1 MRGSNHSGMRQFNE
15 RIVLQAIRH
24 HGALPKAD
32 LARVTHLSTQTVAN
46 AVTRLM
52 SDGLLLKQDRVRGR
66 IGQPSV
72 PLALNPEGAFSVG
85 IQVGRR
91 NLELTVVD
99 FCGQRVA
106 GRACD
111 YDHPDPDRLFGL
123 LEASLQSL
131 RAELGERWAR
141 VVGVGLT
148 APLALHLWGNLL
160 GAAAAAALRRWE
172 GVDLT
177 AQVQARVD
185 LPVLFAKDTTAACMA
200 ELLQGRGR
208 SVRSFLYVFV
218 GTFVGGSL
226 VLDGRVSAGE
236 HGNAGAVGSIPVG
249 LPGPDGKPAQL
260 LQLASGSLLE
270 RSLAAHGLD
279 PLLVRQPAVMQ
290 PPCAG
295 ITRAWLDRAA
305 SSLAMTAVTA
315 AALLDI
321 DAVVI
326 DGSLEPSLQSALTD
340 ATRAALAGF
349 EYAGIRQPRLLA
361 GEVGAHARV
370 LGAALLPLHSLFF
383 PDKDVFLKP
392 DGAA

>member
-46 AVTRLM
+46 VVSRLM
-52 SDGLLLKQDRVRGR
+52 NDGLLLKQDRVRGR

-72 PLALNPEGAFSVG
+72 PLALNPEGAFSIG

-99 FCGQRVA
+99 FCGQRVTGCA
-106 GRACD
+106 RD
-111 YDHPDPDRLFGL
+111 YDHPDPDHLFDLLDSGL
-123 LEASLQSL
+123 QGL
-131 RAELGERWAR
+131 RAEMGERWSR
-141 VVGVGLT
+141 VVGAGLT
-148 APLALHLWGNLL
+148 APLSLHLWGDLL
-160 GAAAAAALRRWE
+160 GPDAAAALRRWE
-172 GVDLT
+172 GVDLR
-177 AQVQARVD
+177 AEVQARVD
-185 LPVLFAKDTTAACMA
+185 LPVLFAKDTTAACVA

-218 GTFVGGSL
+218 GTFVGGSV

-236 HGNAGAVGSIPVG
+236 RGNAGAIGSIPVG
-249 LPGPDGKPAQL
+249 LPGPTGKPAQL
-260 LQLASGSLLE
+260 LQLASGGLLE
-270 RSLAAHGLD
+270 RALAERGLD
-279 PLLVRQPAVMQ
+279 PMLVRQPAVML
-290 PPCAG
+290 PPCES
-295 ITRAWLDRAA
+295 ITADWLERAA
-305 SSLAMTAVTA
+305 GSLAMTAVSAT
-315 AALLDI
+315 ALLDI

-326 DGSLEPSLQSALTD
+326 DGALEPSLQAALTE
-340 ATRAALAGF
+340 ATRAALNRF
-349 EYAGIRQPRLLA
+349 EYAGIRQPRLLF

-370 LGAALLPLHSLFF
+370 LGAALLPLHGLFF

-392 DGAA
+392 DDAS

>member
-46 AVTRLM
+46 VVSRLM
-52 SDGLLLKQDRVRGR
+52 SDGLLLKQDRLRGR

-72 PLALNPEGAFSVG
+72 PLALNPDGAFSVG
-85 IQVGRR
+85 VQVGRR

-106 GRACD
+106 GRATD
-111 YDHPDPDRLFGL
+111 YDHPDPEQLFKL
-123 LEASLQSL
+123 LEHSLREL
-131 RAELGERWAR
+131 RAELGERWTR

-148 APLALHLWGNLL
+148 APLSLHLWGELL
-160 GAAAAAALRRWE
+160 GPAAAAALRRWE
-172 GVDLT
+172 GVDLRSE
-177 AQVQARVD
+177 VQARVD
-185 LPVLFAKDTTAACMA
+185 PPVLFAKDTTAACVA

-226 VLDGRVSAGE
+226 VLDGRVSTGE
-236 HGNAGAVGSIPVG
+236 RGNAGAVGSIPVG
-249 LPGPDGKPAQL
+249 LPGLEGKPAQL
-260 LQLASGSLLE
+260 LQLASGGLLE
-270 RSLAAHGLD
+270 RALAERGLD

-290 PPCAG
+290 PPCADTTSG
-295 ITRAWLDRAA
+295 WLARAS

-315 AALLDI
+315 TALLDI

-326 DGSLEPSLQSALTD
+326 DGSLEPALQSALTD
-340 ATRAALAGF
+340 ATLAALDGF
-349 EYAGIRQPRLLA
+349 EYAGIRRPRLLA

-392 DGAA
+392 DGAG

>member
-32 LARVTHLSTQTVAN
+32 LARLTHLSTQTVAN

-106 GRACD
+106 GRASD
-111 YDHPDPDRLFGL
+111 YDHPDPAHLFSL
-123 LEASLQSL
+123 LEARLQSL

-148 APLALHLWGNLL
+148 APLTLHLWGDLL
-160 GAAAAAALRRWE
+160 GAGAAAALRRWE

-226 VLDGRVSAGE
+226 VLDGRVCAGE
-236 HGNAGAVGSIPVG
+236 RGNAGAVASIPVG
-249 LPGPDGKPAQL
+249 LPGPAGKPAQL
-260 LQLASGSLLE
+260 LQLASGGLLE
-270 RSLAAHGLD
+270 RALADHGLD

-295 ITRAWLDRAA
+295 ITTAWLDRAA

-326 DGSLEPSLQSALTD
+326 DGSLEPALQSALTD
-340 ATRAALAGF
+340 ATRAALTGF

-392 DGAA
+392 DEGG

>member
-91 NLELTVVD
+91 NLELTVLD

-111 YDHPDPDRLFGL
+111 YDHPDPAHLFGL

-131 RAELGERWAR
+131 RVELGERWAR

-148 APLALHLWGNLL
+148 APQRAR
-160 GAAAAAALRRWE
+160 LR
-172 GVDLT
+172 
-177 AQVQARVD
+177 A
-185 LPVLFAKDTTAACMA
+185 
-200 ELLQGRGR
+200 
-208 SVRSFLYVFV
+208 
-218 GTFVGGSL
+218 
-226 VLDGRVSAGE
+226 GRVST
-236 HGNAGAVGSIPVG
+236 VGKLTG
-249 LPGPDGKPAQL
+249 R
-260 LQLASGSLLE
+260 ASGKS
-270 RSLAAHGLD
+270 
-279 PLLVRQPAVMQ
+279 
-290 PPCAG
+290 
-295 ITRAWLDRAA
+295 
-305 SSLAMTAVTA
+305 
-315 AALLDI
+315 
-321 DAVVI
+321 
-326 DGSLEPSLQSALTD
+326 
-340 ATRAALAGF
+340 
-349 EYAGIRQPRLLA
+349 RL
-361 GEVGAHARV
+361 
-370 LGAALLPLHSLFF
+370 
-383 PDKDVFLKP
+383 
-392 DGAA
+392 